1 MRKRAVPILLLGT
14 FVFLGI
20 STSSY
25 AKNVLDEQLDQK
37 TMKIMLQYGQLLEL
51 VYNEK
56 GELTHRM
63 CAVLVNAKPDIVWS
77 TITDFSNYDKFV
89 PGMEPPVLKNK
100 KKDEITVDFTLRIKI
115 VMGVSST
122 QEYSTRYVFKK
133 PILYMYD
140 PKDVTKEPGF
150 WKMVPVDNGKQ
161 TILYYYD
168 PAPDL
173 TKMGAL
179 VSGVVKAKPEF
190 ALALQVSPISILL
203 NQTKAFAEKK
213 ANGGK

>member
-1 MRKRAVPILLLGT
+1 MKKLFAAILLALSLFG
-14 FVFLGI
+14 VSLPI
-20 STSSY
+20 H

-37 TMKIMLQYGQLLEL
+37 TIKKMLEYGQLLDL
-51 VYNEK
+51 IYDEK

-63 CAVLVNAKPDIVWS
+63 CAVLVNAKPDIVWNV
-77 TITDFSNYDKFV
+77 ITDFENYDKFV

-100 KKDEITVDFTLRIKI
+100 KKDEITVDFTLKIKI
-115 VMGVSST
+115 VMGVNST
-122 QEYSTRYVFKK
+122 QEYSTRYVFRK

-140 PKDVTKEPGF
+140 PKDGSKEPGF
-150 WKMVPVDNGKQ
+150 WKIVPVDNGTQ

-179 VSGVVKAKPEF
+179 VAGVVKAKPEF

-203 NQTKAFAEKK
+203 NQTKAYAEQK
-213 ANGGK
+213 AKSGK